1 MIRQDIM
8 MWQRNNLSVKQR
20 FEEDFEFEGLRLKQT
35 LDTEPPSCV
44 YDTAIVLAKY
54 LSETNNLEIA
64 NSTILELGAGTGF
77 TGIYLSKLEIVDKA
91 ILTDVPNV
99 IPLLQQNIKA
109 NGCTRVQGA
118 SLHWASQ
125 SDLETVIDLADQ
137 RIDFILGGD
146 IVFDFEHFDGLHN
159 LLVQVF
165 ERCKTKKAFIAFT
178 KRFSDIETWFQE
190 GLIEHGFRI
199 EEAIDTPK
207 EWSLENVTILIVSR

>member
-1 MIRQDIM
+1 

-20 FEEDFEFEGLRLKQT
+20 FEEDFEFEGLKLKQT
-35 LDTEPPSCV
+35 LETEPPSCV

-54 LSETNNLEIA
+54 LSQNNDMEMA
-64 NSTILELGAGTGF
+64 KSTILELGAGTGF
-77 TGIYLSKLEIVDKA
+77 TGIYLSKLGIVDKA
-91 ILTDVPNV
+91 ILTDVSNV
-99 IPLLQQNIKA
+99 IPLLQQNIQS
-109 NGCTRVQGA
+109 NGCETRVQGA

-125 SDLETVIDLADQ
+125 SDLDTVIDLADR
-137 RIDFILGGD
+137 RIDFIVGGD

-165 ERCKTKKAFIAFT
+165 ERCETKKAFIAFT

-199 EEAIDTPK
+199 EEATDAPK

>member
-1 MIRQDIM
+1 
-8 MWQRNNLSVKQR
+8 VKQR
-20 FEEDFEFEGLRLKQT
+20 FEEDFEFEGLKLKQT
-35 LDTEPPSCV
+35 LETEPPSCV

-54 LSETNNLEIA
+54 LSQNNDMEMA
-64 NSTILELGAGTGF
+64 KSTILELGAGTGF
-77 TGIYLSKLEIVDKA
+77 TGIYLSKLGIIDRA
-91 ILTDVPNV
+91 ILTDVSNV
-99 IPLLQQNIKA
+99 IPLLQQNIEA
-109 NGCTRVQGA
+109 NGCETRVQQGA

-125 SDLETVIDLADQ
+125 SDLDTVIDLADR
-137 RIDFILGGD
+137 RIDFIVGGD

-165 ERCKTKKAFIAFT
+165 ERCETKKAFIAFT

-199 EEAIDTPK
+199 EEATDAPK